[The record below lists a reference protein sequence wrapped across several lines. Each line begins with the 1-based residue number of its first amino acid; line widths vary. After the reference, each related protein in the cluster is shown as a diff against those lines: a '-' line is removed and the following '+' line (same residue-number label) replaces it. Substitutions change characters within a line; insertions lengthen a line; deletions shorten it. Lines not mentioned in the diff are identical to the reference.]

1 MRKYLYSNLYRIKN
15 IEDLEAIVAGFKEV
29 REKALEDAAKIAQAN
44 ARGKS
49 CPILSMHTT

>member
-1 MRKYLYSNLYRIKN
+1 MRKYLYRIEN
-15 IEDLEAIVAGFKEV
+15 IEDFEDIVADINEV
-29 REKALEDAAKIAQAN
+29 REKALEDAAKIAQAK

>member
-1 MRKYLYSNLYRIKN
+1 MRKYPYRIEN
-15 IEDLEAIVAGFKEV
+15 IEELEAIVADIEEIRK
-29 REKALEDAAKIAQAN
+29 KALEDAAKIAQAK

>member
-1 MRKYLYSNLYRIKN
+1 MRKYLYRIKN
-15 IEDLEAIVAGFKEV
+15 IEEFEAIVELFKEV

>member
-1 MRKYLYSNLYRIKN
+1 MRKYLYHIEN
-15 IEDLEAIVAGFKEV
+15 IEEFEAIVELFEEV